1 MIIRPM
7 RLEDVTGIARVHAR
21 TWQTT
26 YRGILPDDY
35 LYESLGGQFVKTN
48 TLEVGG
54 ISVNECAYA
63 WTDLSP
69 LVQDERA

>member
-35 LYESLGGQFVKTN
+35 LDAIQEEEWQ
-48 TLEVGG
+48 
-54 ISVNECAYA
+54 
-63 WTDLSP
+63 
-69 LVQDERA
+69 RA